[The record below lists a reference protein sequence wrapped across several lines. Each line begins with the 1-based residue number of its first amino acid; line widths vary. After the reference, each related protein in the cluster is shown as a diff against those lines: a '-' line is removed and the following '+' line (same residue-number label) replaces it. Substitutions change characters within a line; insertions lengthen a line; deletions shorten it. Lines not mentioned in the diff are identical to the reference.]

1 MWKNYYFASSVEDA
15 LKTLEKW
22 QGKARLM
29 AGGTDLVIDVKKGKH
44 TPDCIVDTS
53 RISGLDEIK
62 EEEGYIYV
70 GANVTFHNI
79 WTSPLVNQNG
89 SVLAEAAYRVAAWS
103 VQNVGT
109 LAGNVV
115 TAQPAA
121 DGSMALVALGA
132 EAEIVSLNG
141 KHWYAVSSLFAG
153 PGKSRIDPTRE
164 MITRFRWRKPLSL
177 QASVYERIA
186 KREVMSLPI
195 ACCGVDLKLTAD
207 RQHIDWVR
215 ISLGPVAETPFRAT
229 CAEDFLKG
237 AECNPETFT
246 DAAEQA
252 VFACVFRTSKLRA
265 TREYRYEVVKVM
277 IKRALIRAVEIAKEG
292 NKPDVAGN
300 FQWGHRWSDGK
311 SLQAIDGKIVF
322 TLNGEERTV
331 ETAPDTMLSYLLRE
345 ELGLTGT
352 KVACGEGECGACTVL
367 VDNQPVVSCIFPAI
381 KAHGRNIQTIEGVAK
396 EGQLHPI
403 QEALLYNDA
412 VQCGYC
418 IPGMVLASKSLLE
431 GTPDPTPEEIKVG
444 LGNNYCRCTGY
455 KKIIDAVSDAAA
467 VLRGDQEKVNQSIRP
482 RKDALAK
489 ITGEERYAGDM
500 SFKGML
506 HGRIVWSEYPH
517 AEILSIDTSEAESLP
532 GVVKVV
538 TSKDVPGKNLF
549 GSMGYDQPALAENK
563 VLYVGEA
570 VAVVFAE
577 SKEIAKLGV
586 EKVKVEYRPLPGIF
600 NPEQALSPDAPILK
614 DEDNVFHR
622 SLVEKGNIE
631 DGFVHADV
639 IIEDDYST
647 QAVEHAYLETESGIG
662 LMDGD
667 VVTIYQATQW
677 PPGDQMQLADIMGL
691 PKDKIRV
698 IQTAVGGAF
707 GGKMDLTIQ
716 PLLALGTY
724 LTGRPVK
731 IVLERSESIR
741 MHVKRHPY
749 YMHYKLGATKE
760 GKFVALEAHLVADGG
775 AYRSTGDDVLEQAT
789 IFSSGPYEIP
799 NVRVTGMAVRT
810 NNVTRGAM
818 RGFGAQQ
825 ITFAMESQIARLAQ
839 TLGMD
844 PFELRRINAYD
855 VGSTLV
861 TGQVLNYCVGARPVL
876 EAAEAGLKK
885 YILPDPKPGK
895 RIGVGV
901 ASGMKNVGL
910 GLGNDDSVYS
920 SMELLKDGTM
930 LLRHGAIDLGQGAAS
945 VMQEIA
951 ARAVGVNINLVD
963 AITGDTQQAMDGGI
977 TAASRQTHI
986 TGQAVYDVS
995 VKFKDL
1001 MLDYAAKTYDVD
1013 QNQIEITK
1021 EGNFINAAEGKVLGN
1036 LRDLAESTV
1045 NKGEELKLDYH
1056 YRPKK
1061 TYRILS
1067 KEQQEEAKLDS
1078 DSYVNYP
1085 SFCNGCQVAVV
1096 EVDEETGQVDVL
1108 NIISAHD
1115 SGTAIRLSSVE
1126 GQIEGGVYMGIGY
1139 ALTEDFIEDNGVVL
1153 SDSLYK
1159 LTLPRSTNPAHV
1171 EAIVVERCQPCGPFG
1186 AKGMGEAAYVPT
1198 AAAIINAIDDAVGI
1212 RIKNLPASR
1221 EKVLAAI
1228 KEKQQAGS

>member
-15 LKTLEKW
+15 INMLAHWK
-22 QGKARLM
+22 GKARLM
-29 AGGTDLVIDVKKGKH
+29 AGGSDLVIDVKKGKH
-44 TPDCIVDTS
+44 APECIIDTT
-53 RISGLDEIK
+53 RIPGLDGIIEK
-62 EEEGYIYV
+62 DGYIYV

-115 TAQPAA
+115 SAQPAA
-121 DGSMALVALGA
+121 DGSIALVALGA
-132 EAEIVSLNG
+132 EAEILSLNG
-141 KHWYAVSSLFAG
+141 SHWYAVSSLYAG
-153 PGKSRIDPTRE
+153 LGKSRLDPTRE
-164 MITRFRWRKPLSL
+164 MITRFRWRKPESL
-177 QASVYERIA
+177 QASAYERIA

-207 RQHIDWVR
+207 QKQIDWVR

-237 AECNPETFT
+237 AECNSETYKL
-246 DAAEQA
+246 AAEQA
-252 VFACVFRTSKLRA
+252 VFACVFRTSQLRA
-265 TREYRYEVVKVM
+265 TSEYRSEVVQVM
-277 IKRALIRAVEIAKEG
+277 IERALNRAVEIVQHG
-292 NKPDVAGN
+292 NKPNVAGN
-300 FQWGHRWSDGK
+300 FTWERKWSDGK
-311 SLQAIDGKIVF
+311 NLRDSDGKITF
-322 TLNGEERTV
+322 TLNGVERSV
-331 ETAPDTMLSYLLRE
+331 EAAHDTMLSYLLRE
-345 ELGLTGT
+345 DLGLTGT
-352 KVACGEGECGACTVL
+352 KEACGEGECGACTVL
-367 VDNQPVVSCIFPAI
+367 VDNQPVVSCIFPAF
-381 KAHGRNIQTIEGVAK
+381 KVHGRNVMTIEGVAK
-396 EGQLHPI
+396 GGHLHPV

-418 IPGMVLASKSLLE
+418 IPGMVLASMSLLE
-431 GTPDPTPEEIKVG
+431 NSPDPSPEEIKIG

-455 KKIIDAVSDAAA
+455 KKIIEAVSDAAA
-467 VLRGDQEKVNQSIRP
+467 VIRGDQEKVIQKTRP
-482 RKDALAK
+482 RKDAEAK
-489 ITGEERYAGDM
+489 LTGEVQYAGDM
-500 SFKGML
+500 SFEGML
-506 HGRIVWSEYPH
+506 HGKIVWSEHPH
-517 AEILSIDTSEAESLP
+517 AEIISIDTSESESLP
-532 GVVKVV
+532 GVVKVI

-549 GSMGYDQPALAENK
+549 GSMGYDQPALAEDK
-563 VLYVGEA
+563 VLFVGEA

-577 SKEIAKLGV
+577 SKEIAEKGAG
-586 EKVKVEYRPLPGIF
+586 KVKVEYRPLQGVF
-600 NPEQALSPDAPILK
+600 NPEQALNPDAPILK
-614 DEDNVFHR
+614 GEDNVFHR

-631 DGFVHADV
+631 SGFAQADV

-662 LMDGD
+662 LMDDD
-667 VVTIYQATQW
+667 VVTVYQATQW
-677 PPGDQMQLADIMGL
+677 PPGDQVQLADILGL
-691 PKDKIRV
+691 PKEKIRV
-698 IQTAVGGAF
+698 IQTTVGGAF

-716 PLLALGTY
+716 PLLALGAY

-749 YMHYKLGATKE
+749 YMHYKLGATKD
-760 GKFVALEAHLVADGG
+760 GKFVALEAQLVADGG

-799 NVRVTGMAVRT
+799 NVRVTGVAVRT

-825 ITFAMESQIARLAQ
+825 ITFAMESQVARLAQ

-861 TGQVLNYCVGARPVL
+861 TGQVLNYCVGAKPTL
-876 EAAEAGLKK
+876 EAAEAGLKRYK
-885 YILPDPKPGK
+885 LPEPKKGK

-920 SMELLKDGTM
+920 SMELLENGM
-930 LLRHGAIDLGQGAAS
+930 LMLRHGAIDLGQGAAS

-951 ARAVGVNINLVD
+951 ARAIGVNYDLVNS
-963 AITGDTQQAMDGGI
+963 ITGDTQKGLDGGI

-995 VKFKDL
+995 IKFKEL
-1001 MLDYAAKTYDVD
+1001 ILGFAGNAYDVAPS
-1013 QNQIEITK
+1013 NIELTK
-1021 EGNFINAAEGKVLGN
+1021 DGNFIDSAKGTVFGTLQELAAVAKQK
-1036 LRDLAESTV
+1036 D
-1045 NKGEELKLDYH
+1045 EELRFDYH
-1056 YRPKK
+1056 YLPKK

-1067 KEQQEEAKLDS
+1067 KEQQEAAKLDS
-1078 DSYVNYP
+1078 DSYINYP
-1085 SFCNGCQVAVV
+1085 SFCNGCQVAIV
-1096 EVDEETGQVDVL
+1096 EVDEDTGQVDVL
-1108 NIISAHD
+1108 NIIAAHD

-1126 GQIEGGVYMGIGY
+1126 GQIEGGVFMGIGY
-1139 ALTEDFIEDNGVVL
+1139 ALTEDFIEDKGIVL

-1171 EAIVVERCQPCGPFG
+1171 EAIVVEQCQPCGPFG

-1198 AAAIINAIDDAVGI
+1198 AAAIINAIDDAVGV

-1221 EKVLAAI
+1221 EKVLTAL
-1228 KEKQQAGS
+1228 KEKHQASS